1 MNASSPPASQ
11 HSPPPPPSRFSRIPW
26 WLVIL
31 CLLGLALV
39 ALGLADEQYRTIFTV
54 VGSGLTV
61 TIRVTIIAFAASLLL
76 GTVLA
81 LGLVSTSRWVAEG
94 LKAYVEIMRGVPMI
108 VLLYYIAFAIGPAL
122 IDGYASLFRA
132 AIAAGLM
139 PQITI
144 RDFSFEWRA
153 IFALTLAYS
162 AFIAEIMR
170 GGIQSIHIG
179 QWEAAQALGLS
190 RFKTLRLVILPQA
203 FKTMTPPLGNDLVSM
218 LKDSSLVSVLGIA
231 DITQN
236 GKTYTASTFLFFQ
249 TYTVVAF
256 FYLVM
261 TIGLTLLV
269 RRLERRMKRNEER
282 RD

>member
-1 MNASSPPASQ
+1 MTSPPAPVW
-11 HSPPPPPSRFSRIPW
+11 HSPPPPPPSRFSRVPW

-39 ALGLADEQYRTIFTV
+39 LTGVASDQYRAIFNA
-54 VGSGLTV
+54 VGSGITV
-61 TIRVTIIAFAASLLL
+61 TIRVTIIAFVASLVL
-76 GTVLA
+76 GTLLA
-81 LGLVSTSRWVAEG
+81 LGLVSTSRWAAEG
-94 LKAYVEIMRGVPMI
+94 LRAYVEIMRGVPMI

-122 IDGYASLFRA
+122 IDGYAVLFRG
-132 AIAAGLM
+132 AIAAGVM

-170 GGIQSIHIG
+170 GGIQSIDKG

-190 RFKTLRLVILPQA
+190 RLKTMRFVILPQA
-203 FKTMTPPLGNDLVSM
+203 FKTMMPPLGNDLVSM

-269 RRLERRMKRNEER
+269 RRLEKRMKRNEER

>member
-11 HSPPPPPSRFSRIPW
+11 HSPPPPPSRLSRIPW

-81 LGLVSTSRWVAEG
+81 LGLVSTSRRVAEG
-94 LKAYVEIMRGVPMI
+94 LKVYVEIMRGVPMI

>member
-1 MNASSPPASQ
+1 M
-11 HSPPPPPSRFSRIPW
+11 PW

-31 CLLGLALV
+31 CVLGLVLV
-39 ALGLADEQYRTIFTV
+39 ICGMASEQYRTIFSV
-54 VGSGLTV
+54 VEQGLFV
-61 TIRVTIIAFAASLLL
+61 TIRVTVIAFIASLVL
-76 GTVLA
+76 GTIIA
-81 LGLVSTSRWVAEG
+81 LGLVAHSRWLAEAIR
-94 LKAYVEIMRGVPMI
+94 AYVEIMRGVPMI

-122 IDGYASLFRA
+122 IEGYAALFGNI
-132 AIAAGLM
+132 IAAGLM

-162 AFIAEIMR
+162 AFIAEIVR
-170 GGIQSIHIG
+170 GGIQSIPVG
-179 QWEAAQALGLS
+179 QSEAAQALGLS
-190 RFKTLRLVILPQA
+190 RFKTMRLIVLPQA
-203 FKTMTPPLGNDLVSM
+203 FKTMTPPLGNDLISM

-261 TIGLTLLV
+261 TISLTLLV
-269 RRLERRMKRNEER
+269 RRLEKRMRRNEER

>member
-1 MNASSPPASQ
+1 MTPPPAS
-11 HSPPPPPSRFSRIPW
+11 SWLSRLPW
-26 WLVIL
+26 WLLIL
-31 CLLGLALV
+31 F
-39 ALGLADEQYRTIFTV
+39 ALGSAVLITILASERYRTIFWIVGQGLFVTV
-54 VGSGLTV
+54 
-61 TIRVTIIAFAASLLL
+61 RVTAISYVAALVL

-81 LGLVSTSRWVAEG
+81 LGLVSRARWLGEV

-122 IDGYASLFRA
+122 VEGYKTLFGPLVDL
-132 AIAAGLM
+132 GLM
-139 PQITI
+139 PAITI

-162 AFIAEIMR
+162 AFIAEIVR
-170 GGIQSIHIG
+170 GGIQSVAIG
-179 QWEAAQALGLS
+179 QSEAAQALGLS
-190 RFKTLRLVILPQA
+190 RWKTMRFVVLPQA

-218 LKDSSLVSVLGIA
+218 LKDSSLVSVLGVA

-236 GKTYTASTFLFFQ
+236 GKTHSASTFLFFE

-269 RRLERRMKRNEER
+269 RRLEQRMRRNEIR
-282 RD
+282 QD